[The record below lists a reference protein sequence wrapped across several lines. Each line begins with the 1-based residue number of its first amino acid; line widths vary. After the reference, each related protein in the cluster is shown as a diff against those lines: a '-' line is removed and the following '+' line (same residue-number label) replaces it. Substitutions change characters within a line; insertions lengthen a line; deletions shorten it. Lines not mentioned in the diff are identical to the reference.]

1 VIRTALPGSHY
12 SGNMAEL
19 PEIRI
24 GTAERE
30 EAVALLGE
38 HFSAGRLSLVEFDD
52 RVALAAQAVTRADL
66 VPLFSDL
73 PSAPSF
79 LAEPASRAVTT
90 DLLTLVPFALLAL
103 VLMVALRHPIAILL
117 GLVIM
122 FVVVRRGLRLMRD
135 PGSG

>member
-1 VIRTALPGSHY
+1 MIRTALPGSHY

-73 PSAPSF
+73 PSTPSF
-79 LAEPASRAVTT
+79 LDEPTSGTVAT

-103 VLMVALRHPIAILL
+103 VLMVAVRHPIAILL
-117 GLVIM
+117 GFVIL
-122 FVVVRRGLRLMRD
+122 FVVVRRGLRLMRE

>member
-1 VIRTALPGSHY
+1 MIRTALPGSHY

-52 RVALAAQAVTRADL
+52 RVAFAAQAVTRADL

-79 LAEPASRAVTT
+79 LDEPPSGTVAT

-103 VLMVALRHPIAILL
+103 VLMVAVRHPIAILL
-117 GLVIM
+117 GFVIL
-122 FVVVRRGLRLMRD
+122 FVVVRRGLRLMRE

>member
-1 VIRTALPGSHY
+1 
-12 SGNMAEL
+12 MAEL

-30 EAVALLGE
+30 EAIALLGE

-52 RVALAAQAVTRADL
+52 RVALATQAVTRADL

-79 LAEPASRAVTT
+79 LHTPAAGNVAT
-90 DLLTLVPFALLAL
+90 DLLTLVPFALVAL
-103 VLMVALRHPIAILL
+103 VIMIAVRHPIAILL
-117 GLVIM
+117 SFVILFM
-122 FVVVRRGLRLMRD
+122 GVRRGLRLMRD
-135 PGSG
+135 SGTG

>member
-1 VIRTALPGSHY
+1 MIRTVSLESHY
-12 SGNMAEL
+12 SGYMAEL

-52 RVALAAQAVTRADL
+52 RVALATQAVTRADL

-79 LAEPASRAVTT
+79 LYEPSAGNVAT
-90 DLLTLVPFALLAL
+90 DLLTLVPFALAAL
-103 VLMVALRHPIAILL
+103 VIMVAVRHPIAILL
-117 GLVIM
+117 G
-122 FVVVRRGLRLMRD
+122 FVVLFIVVRRGVRLMRD
-135 PGSG
+135 PGTG

>member
-1 VIRTALPGSHY
+1 MIHPSPGSYY
-12 SGNMAEL
+12 SGRMAEL

-30 EAVALLGE
+30 EAIALLGE

-52 RVALAAQAVTRADL
+52 RVALATQAVTRADL

-79 LAEPASRAVTT
+79 LHTPAAGNVAT
-90 DLLTLVPFALLAL
+90 DLLTLVPFALVAL
-103 VLMVALRHPIAILL
+103 VIMIAVRHPIAILL
-117 GLVIM
+117 SFVILFM
-122 FVVVRRGLRLMRD
+122 VVRRGLRLMRD
-135 PGSG
+135 SGTG

>member
-1 VIRTALPGSHY
+1 
-12 SGNMAEL
+12 MAEL

-52 RVALAAQAVTRADL
+52 RVALATQAVTRADL

-79 LAEPASRAVTT
+79 LYEPAAETSPPTC
-90 DLLTLVPFALLAL
+90 
-103 VLMVALRHPIAILL
+103 
-117 GLVIM
+117 
-122 FVVVRRGLRLMRD
+122 
-135 PGSG
+135 

>member
-1 VIRTALPGSHY
+1 
-12 SGNMAEL
+12 MAEL

-52 RVALAAQAVTRADL
+52 RVALATHAVIRADL
-66 VPLFSDL
+66 IPLFSDL

-79 LAEPASRAVTT
+79 LVEPASRTLAT

-103 VLMVALRHPIAILL
+103 VIMVALRHPIAILL
-117 GLVIM
+117 GFVIL
-122 FVVVRRGLRLMRD
+122 FVVARRGLRLMRD
-135 PGSG
+135 PGPG